1 MLGPT
6 SLLPD
11 DESTPCLPVL
21 LPAGARLGGSSKEQL
36 QKLDGWPR
44 REPGL
49 CFGGGAQAGRAYP
62 RPSKQL
68 KVLVFLFIINGILG
82 ISQLGFAMNIHSIAL
97 LGSALCT
104 IVDALTYSINMWAEY
119 KRISG
124 TDARTLHRIDV
135 SAASVS
141 ILTLVGSTAYTMV
154 EAYKGM
160 SDTRWQMDGPGMIT
174 FSCIGVFVDVVST
187 LMFIWIMDCGGG
199 DRREKRRRREADAAG
214 VAGAGAPVTVG
225 ALGAE
230 GGRGEAATPRGPVVA
245 AGGAAAKMSLLSVKN
260 LNMVSVFVHVVID
273 LARGLAVVV
282 AAFVIHGKAS
292 SMPPGRVDA
301 ITAFVVTGLS
311 VIGVIFLFAQT
322 ARAMCVFRGGDEQ
335 A

>member
-1 MLGPT
+1 M
-6 SLLPD
+6 
-11 DESTPCLPVL
+11 
-21 LPAGARLGGSSKEQL
+21 
-36 QKLDGWPR
+36 
-44 REPGL
+44 
-49 CFGGGAQAGRAYP
+49 
-62 RPSKQL
+62 
-68 KVLVFLFIINGILG
+68 
-82 ISQLGFAMNIHSIAL
+82 
-97 LGSALCT
+97 
-104 IVDALTYSINMWAEY
+104 
-119 KRISG
+119 
-124 TDARTLHRIDV
+124 
-135 SAASVS
+135 
-141 ILTLVGSTAYTMV
+141 
-154 EAYKGM
+154 
-160 SDTRWQMDGPGMIT
+160 
-174 FSCIGVFVDVVST
+174 
-187 LMFIWIMDCGGG
+187 
-199 DRREKRRRREADAAG
+199 
-214 VAGAGAPVTVG
+214 TVG

-230 GGRGEAATPRGPVVA
+230 GGRGEAATPREPVVA